1 MVNKRC
7 ILRNNT
13 LLITRRCRPTMEDR
27 RWKDVKR
34 FECFSCFSGRKQRT
48 DEWTNGRMDEW
59 TNGAGAGSDP
69 FESHHSFRVS
79 SILHAAGRSCCGCCC
94 CGVRLSLT
102 YIGGTVLL
110 GPPPS
115 HHVRSGGVQCDPT
128 HRNPD
133 RRGSGNMGTKQG
145 DRGRSRG

>member
-1 MVNKRC
+1 MLNKRC

-59 TNGAGAGSDP
+59 CWCWCWFRSVRVAPLVSR
-69 FESHHSFRVS
+69 FEYFAR
-79 SILHAAGRSCCGCCC
+79 C
-94 CGVRLSLT
+94 
-102 YIGGTVLL
+102 GTVLL
-110 GPPPS
+110 WLLLLWCSPVPDVYRRHRSFGPSSESPCQKRR
-115 HHVRSGGVQCDPT
+115 RSMRP
-128 HRNPD
+128 H
-133 RRGSGNMGTKQG
+133 S
-145 DRGRSRG
+145 S